1 MPSGLF
7 CPAVVVSA
15 VASGQGKT
23 TVVAALARAY
33 VRRGLRVQVFK
44 LGPDYIDPMLH
55 TVATGR
61 RVYQLD
67 GWMVGEAEVAQR
79 LQAAAAVSDVIVIE
93 GVMGLF
99 DGSPSTADFAAKY
112 GLPVLAVV
120 GASGMAQTFGAV
132 VQGLAQYRDDVW
144 LYGVC
149 ANAVGSDYHARLLRE
164 SLPDSVQWLGCLHK
178 DVALALPSRHL
189 GLVPAGEQANVLE
202 QLDAL
207 AAKWEET
214 GWAALPPAHDFSAL
228 ARRVTADGLADEAV
242 VAVSEEVTHQG
253 LLAGQRVAVARDDA
267 FCFLYPAN
275 VDVLEEMGAELVFFS
290 PVAGDGLPVCDA
302 VWLPGGYPELHLQA
316 LADNGI
322 LRDALRKHVAAGK
335 PLLAECG
342 GMLYC
347 LDRLTDKQGESA
359 EMAGLL
365 PGVAVMQP
373 KLAALGLQE
382 VTLPEGVLRG
392 HTFHYA
398 QADVACPVAAQAV
411 NPNRGSGRDAV
422 YRKQRLIASFVHY
435 YFSSNPFA
443 IANLLG
449 RQGRQEGEARM
460 KW

>member
-1 MPSGLF
+1 MSSGLV

-23 TVVAALARAY
+23 TVAAALARAY
-33 VRRGLRVQVFK
+33 VRQGLRVQVFK

-79 LQAAAAVSDVIVIE
+79 LRAAAAVSDVIVIE

-99 DGSPSTADFAAKY
+99 DGSPSTADFAARY
-112 GLPVLAVV
+112 GLPVLLVM

-132 VQGLAQYRDDVW
+132 VQGLAQYRREVQV
-144 LYGVC
+144 YGVC
-149 ANAVGSDYHARLLRE
+149 ANNVGSDYHARLLRE
-164 SLPDSVQWLGCLHK
+164 SVPAGVQWLGCLHK
-178 DVALALPSRHL
+178 EAALALPSRHL
-189 GLVPAGEQANVLE
+189 GLVPAGEQAGVLE
-202 QLDAL
+202 RLDAL
-207 AAKWEET
+207 AARWEET
-214 GWAALPPAHDFSAL
+214 GWTGLPPAHDFSAL
-228 ARRVTADGLADEAV
+228 PQEAV
-242 VAVSEEVTHQG
+242 EAGDSGGSHRG
-253 LLAGQRVAVARDDA
+253 LLAGRRVAVARDDA

-290 PVAGDGLPVCDA
+290 PVAGDDLPACDA
-302 VWLPGGYPELHLQA
+302 VWLPGGYPELHLSA
-316 LADNGI
+316 LAANT
-322 LRDALRKHVAAGK
+322 ALRGSLRAHVEQEK

-347 LDRLTDKQGESA
+347 LERLTDKKGTGA

-365 PGVAVMQP
+365 PGSAVMQP

-398 QADVACPVAAQAV
+398 QADTDWPVAAQAV

-422 YRKQRLIASFVHY
+422 YRRQRLIASFVHY
-435 YFSSNPFA
+435 YFPSNPQA
-443 IANLLG
+443 VARLLG
-449 RQGRQEGEARM
+449 
-460 KW
+460 